1 MRKIRKNFQTIFKGV
16 ALTGDINK
24 YLKYKITKSG
34 NTIII
39 TLEATLTYETVNVYQ
54 RMIISVTPLNNT
66 VRVPVLV
73 ASGQTVSNSTS
84 KYNRKDA
91 LVAAG
96 IILAIASGSAMAFA
110 VYKMGIF
117 GFAVAAF

>member
-1 MRKIRKNFQTIFKGV
+1 
-16 ALTGDINK
+16 
-24 YLKYKITKSG
+24 
-34 NTIII
+34 
-39 TLEATLTYETVNVYQ
+39 
-54 RMIISVTPLNNT
+54 MIISVTPLNNT